1 MTVSS
6 FRQRRQAATAHRWEY
21 LHTGE
26 AAVAV
31 SSDAVAASGDESDRV
46 LDGGGTWG

>member
-1 MTVSS
+1 MDKGGVGVSC
-6 FRQRRQAATAHRWEY
+6 FRQRRQAATVHRWVD

-26 AAVAV
+26 AVTV
-31 SSDAVAASGDESDRV
+31 IPASGDESDRV